1 VSIPTIIYPPEL
13 ADKLSELLKAKN
25 ANGGYVLRKEH
36 RITVL
41 QVEILLRN
49 LFK

>member
-13 ADKLSELLKAKN
+13 ADKLADLLKAKN
-25 ANGGYVLRKEH
+25 TNGGYVLRKEH

-41 QVEILLRN
+41 QAELLLRS